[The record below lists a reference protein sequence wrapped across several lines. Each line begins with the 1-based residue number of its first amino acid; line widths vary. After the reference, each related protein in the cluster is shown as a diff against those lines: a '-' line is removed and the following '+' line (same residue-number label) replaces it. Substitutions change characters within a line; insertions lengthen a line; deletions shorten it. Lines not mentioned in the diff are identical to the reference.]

1 MFLLPG
7 SRRRLLADPKKLGR
21 WGERRCEKFLKK
33 KGFELIARNYSCSRG
48 EIDLVMSDPSASRA
62 AIVFVEVK
70 TRRSEVFQKAQESV
84 TPRKRKRMIL
94 SAKYFASAY
103 DIKDK
108 PLRFD
113 VVAVIL
119 GEKGPPEIRHYKKA
133 FTP

>member
-1 MFLLPG
+1 MFFLPG
-7 SRRRLLADPKKLGR
+7 SRRRLLADPRKLGR
-21 WGERRCEKFLKK
+21 WGERRCEKFLRK
-33 KGFELIARNYSCSRG
+33 KGFEPVARNYSCKHG
-48 EIDLVMSDPSASRA
+48 EIDLVMSDPFASAP

-70 TRRSEVFQKAQESV
+70 TRSSETFQKAQESV

-94 SAKYFASAY
+94 AAKYFISTY